1 MESPRAWSDKY
12 PQSRDGDVQVFTFLE
27 LTLLWDQECPNL
39 SSGPIVQPAT
49 TK

>member
-12 PQSRDGDVQVFTFLE
+12 PQSRNSELQVFPFLE
-27 LTLLWDQECPNL
+27 LTMLQDQECPNL
-39 SSGPIVQPAT
+39 SFGPIVQPAT